1 MSESARKKKLNYP
14 AETPGSRMAA
24 AIRKRA
30 NRHTTE
36 ERREHF
42 QAAMRVYYGAEWPKE
57 AARR

>member
-14 AETPGSRMAA
+14 EETPGSRMAA

-30 NRHTTE
+30 NKLTKE

-42 QAAMRVYYGAEWPKE
+42 HAAMRVYYGAEWSKE

>member
-14 AETPGSRMAA
+14 QETPGSRMAA

-30 NRHTTE
+30 NKLTKE
-36 ERREHF
+36 QRREHL

-57 AARR
+57 AAGR